1 MAKTSGKVRKAT
13 VELADGRVLEVD
25 LDHVLE
31 IYARGEELMKELETE
46 RATGA
51 LITLRCWNCE
61 IYFTVTDLKTHRGY
75 PICPDCNGKTR
86 GVQYWY

>member
-25 LDHVLE
+25 PEGFAAYLTQK
-31 IYARGEELMKELETE
+31 RGKWETE
-46 RATGA
+46 ASTGA

-86 GVQYWY
+86 ERGVQYWY